1 MKVKYKISD
10 IFDLQ
15 MGKTPPRDE
24 QSFWNS
30 NDYKW
35 VAISDFDECKY
46 IENTSEYISSQAV
59 KNTGIKIVPK
69 NTVIMSFKLSIGKVA
84 ITKEDMY
91 TNEAIMA
98 FFNKGVVNIELSYL
112 YYLLKSYKWDLLA
125 QRAAKGKSLNK
136 EILNSATL
144 CFHSNIQTQKEI
156 VAVLDKVT
164 SLISMRKEQLEKLD
178 ILVKSKFIE
187 MFGDPVLNPK
197 GWEKKKLGEVCSS
210 IVRGPFG
217 SALKKEYFVP
227 YNAGV
232 YKVYEQKNAIK
243 QDSNIGS
250 YYISEEK
257 FLSLKRFECKTGDII
272 MSCSGTVGKMY
283 TLPEN
288 AHQGII
294 NQALMKM
301 TLNGV
306 VIDNIFKIYFGLA
319 VENLVL
325 NGSGIK
331 NISSVSYLKNIDI
344 QVPPLDLQNQFS
356 DFVEQV
362 EKNRE
367 NIKSSLNQLETL
379 YSALMQEYF
388 G

>member
-1 MKVKYKISD
+1 MILLRSFKYNKPKKIANKYDVLISVRAPVGAVN
-10 IFDLQ
+10 IA
-15 MGKTPPRDE
+15 
-24 QSFWNS
+24 N
-30 NDYKW
+30 NIC
-35 VAISDFDECKY
+35 AIGRGLAIIRTNANTVNHRYLFYLLKYHRRY
-46 IENTSEYISSQAV
+46 IENLGTGSTFKAIS
-59 KNTGIKIVPK
+59 KP
-69 NTVIMSFKLSIGKVA
+69 
-84 ITKEDMY
+84 
-91 TNEAIMA
+91 
-98 FFNKGVVNIELSYL
+98 
-112 YYLLKSYKWDLLA
+112 
-125 QRAAKGKSLNK
+125 
-136 EILNSATL
+136 ILNDL
-144 CFHSNIQTQKEI
+144 CFTIHDIQTQKEI
-156 VAVLDKVT
+156 VAVLDK
-164 SLISMRKEQLEKLD
+164 KLD

-227 YNAGV
+227 YSLGV

-243 QDSNIGS
+243 QDCNIGS

-257 FLSLKRFECKTGDII
+257 FLTLKRFECKAGDII

-283 TLPEN
+283 TLPED
-288 AHQGII
+288 AHKGII

-301 TLNGV
+301 TLNGI
-306 VIDNIFKIYFGLA
+306 VIDKIFKIYFGLA

-331 NISSVSYLKNIDI
+331 NISSVSYLKNIEI
-344 QVPPLDLQNQFS
+344 QAPPLDLQNQFS
-356 DFVEQV
+356 EFVEQV
-362 EKNRE
+362 EKSKE
-367 NIKSSLNQLETL
+367 KIKSSLNQLETL

>member
-1 MKVKYKISD
+1 MKVKLGEVCVFQRGQSITKKDIIEGDIPVVAGGKQPAYYHNKANRDKDIITVSSSGANAGYINFWTVPIFSSDSFTIKPKNNNQLFIKYIYYFLKSRQEYLYTLSRGCGIPHIYISD
-10 IFDLQ
+10 VEPFEI
-15 MGKTPPRDE
+15 
-24 QSFWNS
+24 
-30 NDYKW
+30 
-35 VAISDFDECKY
+35 I
-46 IENTSEYISSQAV
+46 
-59 KNTGIKIVPK
+59 
-69 NTVIMSFKLSIGKVA
+69 
-84 ITKEDMY
+84 
-91 TNEAIMA
+91 
-98 FFNKGVVNIELSYL
+98 
-112 YYLLKSYKWDLLA
+112 LA
-125 QRAAKGKSLNK
+125 D
-136 EILNSATL
+136 
-144 CFHSNIQTQKEI
+144 IQTQKEI
-156 VAVLDKVT
+156 VAVLDK
-164 SLISMRKEQLEKLD
+164 KLD

-227 YNAGV
+227 YSLGV

-243 QDSNIGS
+243 QDCNIGS

-257 FLSLKRFECKTGDII
+257 FLTLKRFECKAGDII

-283 TLPEN
+283 TLPED
-288 AHQGII
+288 AHKGII

-301 TLNGV
+301 TLNGI
-306 VIDNIFKIYFGLA
+306 VIDKIFKIYFGLA

-331 NISSVSYLKNIDI
+331 NISSVSYLKNIEI
-344 QVPPLDLQNQFS
+344 QAPPLDLQNQFAE
-356 DFVEQV
+356 FVEQV
-362 EKNRE
+362 EKSKE
-367 NIKSSLNQLETL
+367 KIKSSLNQLETL

>member
-1 MKVKYKISD
+1 MKVKLGEVINIYDSLRKPVAKHKRVKGIYPYYGANGIQD
-10 IFDLQ
+10 YVDKYIFDGLYILI
-15 MGKTPPRDE
+15 GEDGSVINKD
-24 QSFWNS
+24 NS
-30 NDYKW
+30 
-35 VAISDFDECKY
+35 
-46 IENTSEYISSQAV
+46 
-59 KNTGIKIVPK
+59 P
-69 NTVIMSFKLSIGKVA
+69 
-84 ITKEDMY
+84 
-91 TNEAIMA
+91 
-98 FFNKGVVNIELSYL
+98 VVNIASGKFWVNNHAHIIQPKNNTLNFMYL
-112 YYLLKSYKWDLLA
+112 YYALKKVDIYNLLTKSIPPKLN
-125 QRAAKGKSLNK
+125 QESLK
-136 EILNSATL
+136 
-144 CFHSNIQTQKEI
+144 NIIIFIPPVQTQKEI

-227 YNAGV
+227 YSLGV

-257 FLSLKRFECKTGDII
+257 FVSLKRFECKAGDII

-288 AHQGII
+288 AYQGII

-306 VIDNIFKIYFGLA
+306 IIDKIFKIYFGLA

-331 NISSVSYLKNIDI
+331 NISSVSYLKNIEI
-344 QVPPLDLQNQFS
+344 QAPPLDIQNQFAE
-356 DFVEQV
+356 FVEQV
-362 EKNRE
+362 EKNKE
-367 NIKSSLNQLETL
+367 KIKSSLNQLETL

>member
-35 VAISDFDECKY
+35 IAISDFDECKY

-164 SLISMRKEQLEKLD
+164 SLISRRKEQLEKLD

-306 VIDNIFKIYFGLA
+306 VIDKIFKIYFGLA

-344 QVPPLDLQNQFS
+344 QVPPLDLQNQFAE
-356 DFVEQV
+356 FVEQV

-367 NIKSSLNQLETL
+367 KIKSSLNQLETL

>member
-1 MKVKYKISD
+1 MKVKLGEVAEIIMGQSPDSSSYNYEDGLPFFQGNADFGEYYPTIRILCNKPKKIANKYDVLISVRAPVGAVN
-10 IFDLQ
+10 IA
-15 MGKTPPRDE
+15 
-24 QSFWNS
+24 N
-30 NDYKW
+30 NIC
-35 VAISDFDECKY
+35 AIGRGLAIIRTNANTVNHRYLFYLLKYHRRY
-46 IENTSEYISSQAV
+46 IENLGTGSTFKAIS
-59 KNTGIKIVPK
+59 KP
-69 NTVIMSFKLSIGKVA
+69 
-84 ITKEDMY
+84 
-91 TNEAIMA
+91 
-98 FFNKGVVNIELSYL
+98 
-112 YYLLKSYKWDLLA
+112 
-125 QRAAKGKSLNK
+125 
-136 EILNSATL
+136 ILNDL
-144 CFHSNIQTQKEI
+144 CFTIHDIQTQKEI

-164 SLISMRKEQLEKLD
+164 SLISMRKGQLEKLD

-227 YNAGV
+227 YSLGV

-243 QDSNIGS
+243 QDCNIGS

-257 FLSLKRFECKTGDII
+257 FLTLKRFECKAGDII

-283 TLPEN
+283 TLPED
-288 AHQGII
+288 AHKGII

-301 TLNGV
+301 TLNGI
-306 VIDNIFKIYFGLA
+306 VIDKIFKIYFGLA

-331 NISSVSYLKNIDI
+331 NISSVSYLKNIEI
-344 QVPPLDLQNQFS
+344 QAPPLDLQNQFAE
-356 DFVEQV
+356 FVEQV
-362 EKNRE
+362 EKSKDK
-367 NIKSSLNQLETL
+367 IKSSLNQLETL

>member
-15 MGKTPPRDE
+15 MGKTPSRDE

-136 EILNSATL
+136 EILNNATL

-227 YNAGV
+227 YSLGV

-243 QDSNIGS
+243 QDCNIGS

-257 FLSLKRFECKTGDII
+257 FLTLKRFECKAGDII

-283 TLPEN
+283 TLPED
-288 AHQGII
+288 AHKGII

-301 TLNGV
+301 TLNGI
-306 VIDNIFKIYFGLA
+306 VIDKIFKIYFGLA

-331 NISSVSYLKNIDI
+331 NISSVSYLKNIEI
-344 QVPPLDLQNQFS
+344 QAPPLDLQNQFAE
-356 DFVEQV
+356 FVEQV
-362 EKNRE
+362 EKNKE